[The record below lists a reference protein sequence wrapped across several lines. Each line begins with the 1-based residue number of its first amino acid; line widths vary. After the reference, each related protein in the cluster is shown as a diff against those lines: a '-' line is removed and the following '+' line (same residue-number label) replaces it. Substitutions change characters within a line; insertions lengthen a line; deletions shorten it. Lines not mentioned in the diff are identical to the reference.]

1 MASCVHARPAAH
13 ARRAEPRNAGAAGC
27 APDGS
32 GLNFFKFV
40 AACRRSAIIGRFA
53 VARCRVAA
61 NAPVGG
67 VIIGCC
73 TSARLQFEWISLRS
87 GQRIIASFA
96 EKRQIG
102 AARADRPAG
111 LTHRGRSATMRAV
124 QSRSTQAVSPPG
136 AWRRETYPTVPHE

>member
-1 MASCVHARPAAH
+1 MHARPAAH

-32 GLNFFKFV
+32 CLNFFKFV

-53 VARCRVAA
+53 VARCCVAA

-73 TSARLQFEWISLRS
+73 TSARLQFESISLRL

-96 EKRQIG
+96 KKRQIG
-102 AARADRPAG
+102 AARPAAC
-111 LTHRGRSATMRAV
+111 LTHRGGSATMRAV
-124 QSRSTQAVSPPG
+124 PARPAKAVSPPG
-136 AWRRETYPTVPHE
+136 ASRREMHPTVPHE